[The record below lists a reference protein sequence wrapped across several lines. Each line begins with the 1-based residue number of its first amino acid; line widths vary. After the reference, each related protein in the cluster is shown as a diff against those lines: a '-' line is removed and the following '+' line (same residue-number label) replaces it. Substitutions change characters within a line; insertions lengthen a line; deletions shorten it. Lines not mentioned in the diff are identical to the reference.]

1 MVARMWNNQ
10 IKKAARTGPKVKKKL
25 LTAPYA
31 LRSNFMKF
39 SFYQA
44 GQLSLLLLAF
54 FILTT
59 SCNKEDFFKAEE
71 FLFGEDAYCNEA
83 APSLESCLQLADRC
97 QPAYLDSEDES
108 SEPTFFACLANP
120 NYQPPSDGSTTGG
133 SSDGSSSSSSSD
145 DSSSTGGSDDSTSS
159 TSSDSSSS
167 TGGSDNDS
175 SSSSSDSTS
184 STGGSDD
191 GPVVIVPPNIE
202 ETVATKCEN
211 LDPKYLWTKKI
222 IQGNKESKVSRVKV
236 CHQTSNN
243 DAHTILIACPALKAH
258 IKHHDDYIGACN

>member
-1 MVARMWNNQ
+1 
-10 IKKAARTGPKVKKKL
+10 
-25 LTAPYA
+25 
-31 LRSNFMKF
+31 MKF

-54 FILTT
+54 SILTT

-133 SSDGSSSSSSSD
+133 SSDGSSSS
-145 DSSSTGGSDDSTSS
+145 TGGSDDNASS

-167 TGGSDNDS
+167 TGGSDNVSSSSSSDSTSSTGGSDNDS
-175 SSSSSDSTS
+175 SASSSDSTS

-191 GPVVIVPPNIE
+191 GPVVIVPPDIE

-236 CHQTSNN
+236 CHQTGNN
-243 DAHTILIACPALKAH
+243 GAHTILIACPALKAH
-258 IKHHDDYIGACN
+258 IKHHDDYIGVCN